1 MTIGS
6 RVRERRKGRGL
17 SQEQLASQA
26 GLTWSAVQ
34 RLEAGQVTDPHY
46 STLRGIADVLDTSI
60 GELVGEEEL
69 ISLAEA
75 LGEAGLDG
83 LSAAARLL
91 KGEWR
96 RLAAY
101 DRVEGLSGEEYLDT
115 MRRLE
120 ELEEELSLIK
130 ERYEELDPPLAT
142 IHYRLDER
150 PRVEFYRTP
159 TAEEEADLKSRLGD
173 YEAEHVFELVP

>member
-1 MTIGS
+1 MVLS
-6 RVRERRKGRGL
+6 ERLRSLRQAQGL
-17 SQEQLASQA
+17 SQEAVARRA
-26 GLTWSAVQ
+26 GMGLRGYSDIERGVA
-34 RLEAGQVTDPHY
+34 TDPHY
-46 STLRGIADVLDTSI
+46 STLSAIAEALGTTI
-60 GELVGEEEL
+60 ARLVGEEEL
-69 ISLAEA
+69 IPLAEA

-101 DRVEGLSGEEYLDT
+101 DRVAGLSSEEYLDT

-130 ERYEELDPPLAT
+130 ERYEDLDPPLAT